1 MKWMNKDNSIQLK
14 YKQLFRDGIIAVIER
29 NSIVQYFSYAHEWHQ
44 AFIFYSENKTDAEI
58 LSKVD
63 KIIHETF
70 KDFKTFRSSIVFKAT
85 WSNMAFY
92 SDNSKVYN
100 FFKNLQILFFEIKND
115 VKWYFQNVYL
125 WKPNFLWVFFYN
137 CLFHFREF
145 HSKHLL
151 FLMANIYLA

>member
-100 FFKNLQILFFEIKND
+100 LKKKSPKIVFSNKEWCQMIFSKRIFMKTKLFVGFF
-115 VKWYFQNVYL
+115 
-125 WKPNFLWVFFYN
+125 
-137 CLFHFREF
+137 
-145 HSKHLL
+145 
-151 FLMANIYLA
+151 